1 VPGGGRPYTPLDGDR
16 ETTDAGFVGQ
26 RGRFAVQG
34 RFRATALGLL
44 VAVGLMGPAISESGA
59 QASTP
64 SPETLATSRS
74 AGEIVLGDKPVRVV
88 LDPPP
93 SAPGTSVASRLGET
107 ARDRRVY
114 LLVSGLRARQQP
126 GVLYHVYL
134 DPPSGA
140 DDRQYVGSI
149 NFFNSVPLPGA
160 EGSASPTFSFDITDQ
175 VRALQLRQR
184 LADPLAVTVVPAGAP
199 ARNAQAVIG
208 EIALVAG

>member
-1 VPGGGRPYTPLDGDR
+1 V
-16 ETTDAGFVGQ
+16 
-26 RGRFAVQG
+26 
-34 RFRATALGLL
+34 L
-44 VAVGLMGPAISESGA
+44 VAAGLMGPAISESGA
-59 QASTP
+59 PASTQA
-64 SPETLATSRS
+64 PETLATSRS

-93 SAPGTSVASRLGET
+93 TAAGTSVASRLGET

-114 LLVSGLRARQQP
+114 LVVSGLRAREQP

-134 DPPSGA
+134 DPPSGT
-140 DDRQYVGSI
+140 DDRQYVGTI
-149 NFFNSVPLPGA
+149 NFFNAVTLPGA
-160 EGSASPTFSFDITDQ
+160 AGSAPSPTFSFDITDQ

-184 LADPLAVTVVPAGAP
+184 LADPLAVTVVPSGAP